1 MAILKANAD
10 GTSNAKP
17 GDFVVT
23 GGGVFQKTT
32 NGSIPVTNAAGENIL
47 KDLVGVTRT
56 GSNAVVDAAY
66 TLLNNIAAKGGTNTA
81 PKAQSPV
88 DQVLND
94 TTVFDSYTNYDSFT
108 TPGTGSAPV
117 FTGSKINFG
126 NLFGYIIVGLV
137 LLVILDKLM
146 MGGGK

>member
-1 MAILKANAD
+1 MAILKANPD
-10 GTSNAKP
+10 GTSNAKE

-23 GGGVFQKTT
+23 GGGVFQKTS

-47 KDLVGVTRT
+47 KDLVGVTKT

-66 TLLNNIAAKGGTNTA
+66 TLLNNIAAKGGTSTA

-108 TPGTGSAPV
+108 TPSADSSALYS
-117 FTGSKINFG
+117 GQKINLS
-126 NLFGYIIVGLV
+126 NIMGYVIVGLV
-137 LLVILDKLM
+137 LLVVLDKLI
-146 MGGGK
+146 GGGK

>member
-1 MAILKANAD
+1 MAILLANKD

-17 GDFVVT
+17 GDVVVT
-23 GGGVFQKTT
+23 GGGIFRKNEDGTSTKMQALPTYGGKTSDY
-32 NGSIPVTNAAGENIL
+32 NIVTNIWREM
-47 KDLVGVTRT
+47 T
-56 GSNAVVDAAY
+56 G
-66 TLLNNIAAKGGTNTA
+66 TGGDYIPTNTA